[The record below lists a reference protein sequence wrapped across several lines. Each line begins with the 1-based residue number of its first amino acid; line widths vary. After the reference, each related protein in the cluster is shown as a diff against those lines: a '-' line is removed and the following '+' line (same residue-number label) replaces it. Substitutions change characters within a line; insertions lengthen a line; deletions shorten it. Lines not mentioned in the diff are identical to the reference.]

1 MDQRQM
7 EDPLSSGPKMVPD
20 LIRLDNIDPNFLQ
33 HVETD
38 LLETSTFQEATAS
51 STGFA
56 SFNLA
61 QKGFLHSHSKVLVGL
76 VPGAATQFLPTNIG
90 IASIIDRAVL
100 KVRKSGQVIND
111 ISDFGH
117 FHAIKSAQI
126 SNETNREREQFMTG
140 RIMNKEFKHYF
151 DDGAG
156 TGYDTDLSLGYGLD
170 NGREY
175 DQGAGAGVRNTS
187 QKGKI
192 QPFAIMNNGAPAESP
207 TYSIDISDLF
217 LFMKT
222 QSLPLYMIDQGLTI
236 ELFWSRTTTDR
247 VCAGVLG
254 DIGNPAVIDQNEL
267 KLVADYITYT
277 EDDAMNRYRDAN
289 PVIDLSFSDYRLS
302 KNSRQQ
308 SEILTGFVRQLG
320 MNNRVVPRVVTTL
333 SIDGQSVTDPDPA
346 PVLPRQVRSAFQDGS
361 LVNKYNMQAP
371 DELQFRLADG
381 EGQQLSYNIR
391 YKSRFEFSQP
401 LTNKSQAFTQFVQ
414 SEGLPF
420 VSRQE
425 YSRDQGGYL
434 MGRNPGAAFVPTT
447 PVEFE
452 DYLQTNALAG
462 NFFMLGTRL
471 TNGRVGNDG
480 IELHLSGIFPDSLP
494 DRLAGVNVPGSTH
507 YVVRTYCE
515 YVRRARLENGEMQI
529 YNA

>member
-1 MDQRQM
+1 MDQREM
-7 EDPLSSGPKMVPD
+7 DDPLDSSQKMVPD
-20 LIRLDNIDPNFLQ
+20 LIRLDQVPDNFLQ

-61 QKGFLHSHSKVLVGL
+61 QKGFLHSHSKILVGL

-117 FHAIKSAQI
+117 FHAVKSAQI
-126 SNETNREREQFMTG
+126 SNETNREREQYMTG
-140 RIMNKEFKHYF
+140 RIMNKEFKHYY
-151 DDGAG
+151 DDGAQ
-156 TGYDTDLSLGYGLD
+156 TDYSADTSKGYGLD

-175 DQGAGAGVRNTS
+175 SQSSLGAVRGIG
-187 QKGKI
+187 QKGQI
-192 QPFAIMNNGAPAESP
+192 QPFALMDTGAVAESP

-247 VCAGVLG
+247 VCVGAVGDAG
-254 DIGNPAVIDQNEL
+254 NAAVIDQNEL

-277 EDDAMNRYRDAN
+277 EDDAMNRYRDQN

-302 KNSRQQ
+302 KNTRSQA
-308 SEILTGFVRQLG
+308 ELATGFVRQLG
-320 MNNRVVPRVVTTL
+320 MNNRVVPRVTTTL
-333 SIDGQSVTDPDPA
+333 AIDGSGSTPAGPA
-346 PVLPRQVRSAFQDGS
+346 PATITRFQDQS
-361 LVNKYNMQAP
+361 LMNQYNMQAP
-371 DELQFRLADG
+371 VEHQFRVAAG
-381 EGQQLSYNIR
+381 EGQQLSYNVR
-391 YKSRFEFSQP
+391 YKSRFEFSQAI
-401 LTNKSQAFTQFVQ
+401 TNKARAFTQFVQ

-434 MGRNPGAAFVPTT
+434 VGRSAAGAPQGAA
-447 PVEFE
+447 EFE
-452 DYLQTNALAG
+452 DYGQSTVLGGQ
-462 NFFMLGTRL
+462 FFMLGTRL

-480 IELHLSGIFPDSLP
+480 IELHLSGEFLDPCPS
-494 DRLAGVNVPGSTH
+494 RAGTAAVPGAAIPGTTQ
-507 YVVRTYCE
+507 YIVRTYCE

-529 YNA
+529 FNA